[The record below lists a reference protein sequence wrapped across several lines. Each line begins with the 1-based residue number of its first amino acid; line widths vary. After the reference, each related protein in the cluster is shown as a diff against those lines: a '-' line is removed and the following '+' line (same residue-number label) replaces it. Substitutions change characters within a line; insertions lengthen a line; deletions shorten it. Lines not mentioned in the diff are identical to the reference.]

1 MFTYLK
7 ATFRGRWKLF
17 LTIGLILSFLGL
29 AYIGTQTVTDQITVE
44 ARGELEDDWRYQ
56 YDILVL
62 PQLDEEVQGLED
74 GWVAPQSSIASYG
87 GISIEEWEEI
97 KSIEGVEVAAPIA
110 LMGYFDFLGMNANAS
125 NATPGN
131 WYEITKEVTAFDGM
145 KTHTLTETSSV
156 REYYDESMEDSVLY
170 QRHLEERGYPSNVAP
185 GTSVRYPNEM
195 LLVAIDPEAEDQL
208 YNVSESMISGSYLD
222 EPYSAEGATM
232 PVIPVVALQEPEYV
246 MEETVSVY
254 EIGVPDDL
262 TEEDIAGGTTNY
274 LRSLPKEELAQLNIS
289 SLTSDLRFKNVNL
302 EFDDEGYSEEEY
314 ELINAP
320 TEIIRFS
327 PINYNLVENNDED
340 IPLLEA
346 EEYPNASEFY
356 TDIDAP
362 FYRYTEGVRD
372 IYDFTVDVVGYYD
385 SSEISPKYAGSW
397 QEGDPVDVYTP
408 HHSMIIKNGLGEE
421 VEPTPLLPLPVK
433 ASYYPGAPDMLTTLN
448 ALNHVYDD
456 EPPLSSIRVVVEG
469 VAERTEESQRKIEAI
484 ATEIRERTGNRV
496 EIMLGSSASRVYV
509 NLAGTEVD
517 EVGTVEEGWQQQGV
531 SWSIENQVNQAN
543 ILLFVYLLAISVI
556 FCFTVIT
563 HSLLNRSI
571 DFAMQRA
578 FGWSRAK
585 IIQSLFVEALII
597 SLVPIVSIWFT
608 NYWLETV
615 SLIDYLLVWFM
626 TFIIISIGYT
636 AGSRKA
642 LKLSPRDGLAGE
654 GDTWKMQRLVKIR
667 GVLSYCIHQLL
678 RRPLRFGLLA
688 TVIAITTFML
698 LLSFVTQQS
707 LSDFLYLSFI
717 GEAIDVRL
725 EEYQTAT
732 LIMSFALAIAVTFLL
747 LYLNINERMKEFFIF
762 RSIGWPKRKI
772 QLYISLETFIVS
784 FIGSLIGTLGAIL
797 FINVFTDIVIPT
809 WMISLA
815 ILGPVLLISFF
826 SIVIFSG
833 MKVKQVLNNQ
843 YLA

>member
-17 LTIGLILSFLGL
+17 LTIGLTLSFLGL
-29 AYIGTQTVTDQITVE
+29 AYIGTQTVNDQITVE

-302 EFDDEGYSEEEY
+302 EFDDEGYSELEY

-397 QEGDPVDVYTP
+397 QEGDPVDVYTS

-496 EIMLGSSASRVYV
+496 EIMLGSSASRVHV

-597 SLVPIVSIWFT
+597 SLVPIVSVWFT

-615 SLIDYLLVWFM
+615 SLIDYLLVWLM
-626 TFIIISIGYT
+626 TFIIISIGYI

-772 QLYISLETFIVS
+772 QLYISLETFVVS
-784 FIGSLIGTLGAIL
+784 FVGSSIGTLGAIL

-815 ILGPVLLISFF
+815 ILAPILLITFF

-843 YLA
+843 YTV

>member
-131 WYEITKEVTAFDGM
+131 WYEITKEVTAYDGM

-156 REYYDESMEDSVLY
+156 REYYDESMEDSILY

-195 LLVAIDPEAEDQL
+195 LLVAIDPEAEDEL

-232 PVIPVVALQEPEYV
+232 PVVPVVALQEPEYV

-254 EIGVPDDL
+254 EIGVPDEL
-262 TEEDIAGGTTNY
+262 TEEDIEGGTTNY

-448 ALNHVYDD
+448 ALNYVYDD

-496 EIMLGSSASRVYV
+496 EIMLGSSASRVHV

-597 SLVPIVSIWFT
+597 SLVPIVSVWFT

-615 SLIDYLLVWFM
+615 SLIDYLLVWLM
-626 TFIIISIGYT
+626 TFIIISIGYI

-772 QLYISLETFIVS
+772 QLYISLETFVVS
-784 FIGSLIGTLGAIL
+784 FVGSSIGTLGAIL

-815 ILGPVLLISFF
+815 ILGPILLITFF

-843 YLA
+843 YTV